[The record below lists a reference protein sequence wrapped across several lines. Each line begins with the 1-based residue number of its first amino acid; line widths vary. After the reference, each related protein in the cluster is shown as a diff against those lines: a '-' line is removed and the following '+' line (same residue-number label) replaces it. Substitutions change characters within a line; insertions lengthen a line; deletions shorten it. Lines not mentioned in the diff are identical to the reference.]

1 MLEIIR
7 NVYRSSGSGL
17 FWFALIM
24 VFVIAQPLAAQ
35 GVITGNVTDAKTGE
49 PLAGVNVF
57 IGALGIGAS
66 STADGNYTIDRVP
79 EGRHEVTAGYIGYET
94 SSQMVDVSS
103 GSTVNVDFSLVSS
116 PLMLDEV
123 FVTGTAGQA
132 RRREVGNSVGTINIS
147 EVNAPMANLEDM
159 LSARIPGLNIQGT
172 SGASGAGGVIRLR
185 GNSSVAM
192 SNAPLVYID
201 GVRVRSDSYP
211 KNVPPTGYSRSEERR
226 VGKECRSRWSP
237 YH

>member
-35 GVITGNVTDAKTGE
+35 GVITGNVTDAKIGE
-49 PLAGVNVF
+49 LLAGVNVF

-66 STADGNYTIDRVP
+66 STADGNYTIDRVSG
-79 EGRHEVTAGYIGYET
+79 GRHEVTAGYIGYET
-94 SSQMVDVSS
+94 ASQMVDVSS

-123 FVTGTAGQA
+123 CYF
-132 RRREVGNSVGTINIS
+132 
-147 EVNAPMANLEDM
+147 
-159 LSARIPGLNIQGT
+159 
-172 SGASGAGGVIRLR
+172 
-185 GNSSVAM
+185 
-192 SNAPLVYID
+192 
-201 GVRVRSDSYP
+201 
-211 KNVPPTGYSRSEERR
+211 
-226 VGKECRSRWSP
+226 
-237 YH
+237 